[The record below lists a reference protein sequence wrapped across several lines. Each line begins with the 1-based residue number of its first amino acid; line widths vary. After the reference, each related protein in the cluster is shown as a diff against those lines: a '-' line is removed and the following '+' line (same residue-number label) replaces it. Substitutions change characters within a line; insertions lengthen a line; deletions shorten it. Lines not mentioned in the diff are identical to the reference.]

1 MNISLCL
8 WVDFADVYRPIS
20 PEDFVETRV
29 AAHSPDAQCQDKA
42 AQRKREQ
49 WPIRRHGSYLLPST
63 TTDQSERSHAP
74 CSPAPELSAPGWSWP
89 GGSHLEPVES
99 RSGLGPVTRFLINN
113 RSCLL
118 FAIVRVHRPSLLPLE
133 CLSPIVLVQQWLSE
147 RDACK
152 RTELYISLSVRY
164 IFCSYLQIFLCFWR
178 FPLPYA
184 DLIFLFNTLLDAH
197 PLASKLLLLNTT
209 SYVKNESFVMVIF
222 LL

>member
-1 MNISLCL
+1 MSVSRLRGRLQTHQPRGLCG
-8 WVDFADVYRPIS
+8 DAGGGSF
-20 PEDFVETRV
+20 TRCTV
-29 AAHSPDAQCQDKA
+29 PRQSRA
-42 AQRKREQ
+42 AQARTVAYKEAWLLFVTQHNDRPVREKSR
-49 WPIRRHGSYLLPST
+49 PLFTG
-63 TTDQSERSHAP
+63 
-74 CSPAPELSAPGWSWP
+74 PESSAPGWSWP

-133 CLSPIVLVQQWLSE
+133 CLSSIVLVQQWLSE

-164 IFCSYLQIFLCFWR
+164 IFCSYLQMFLCFWR